1 MCLWAEGMALSISFA
16 RFPRLEYTKSD
27 YLVLL
32 PVWVVLLQSEDGH
45 SLALVNGQTG
55 KTVMGLTL
63 PNEEV
68 GSHE

>member
-1 MCLWAEGMALSISFA
+1 M
-16 RFPRLEYTKSD
+16 
-27 YLVLL
+27 LL
-32 PVWVVLLQSEDGH
+32 PVWVALLQSEDGH

-55 KTVMGLTL
+55 KAVMGLTL